1 MAGRAP
7 SSPHGPP
14 LSPCS
19 PGELQSF
26 RKAGFVG
33 SLSRMDVAE
42 KPARPAFRPPP
53 CACAGASEQEGT
65 PGRMACASTTRVTAP
80 GPHPRLTPAW
90 GRQPPP
96 SGLPDH
102 RRQDWP
108 GLRAREGGQDGPDGV
123 RPIQQASEHDE
134 RPACVKWQPS
144 RRRVPALEGCTP
156 DGGRGWPVPTAH
168 GPWSTTPWR
177 GGGQEQPRP
186 GAEGCGQ
193 GSWGWGWERSLATSA
208 QPPWMSGDT
217 RRE

>member
-1 MAGRAP
+1 MPHRPHMGPHSRRAALASCRASGRPDSWAPSPRWMSLRSPPAPPSSLPLAPVRELLSRRAP
-7 SSPHGPP
+7 
-14 LSPCS
+14 
-19 PGELQSF
+19 
-26 RKAGFVG
+26 
-33 SLSRMDVAE
+33 
-42 KPARPAFRPPP
+42 
-53 CACAGASEQEGT
+53 

-102 RRQDWP
+102 RRQDRP

-134 RPACVKWQPS
+134 GPACVKWQPS

-177 GGGQEQPRP
+177 GRGQEQPRP

-193 GSWGWGWERSLATSA
+193 GSWGWGWECSLATSA